1 MVRRSFLGCKYICHR
16 SVGLVWKIYLSICLC
31 VCLWSCFYFFEYARF
46 SIVSAFVCVRQK
58 ILLALL
64 SALFTSFTF
73 PLRFFRLVNFPISQY
88 SGLRFIVPANLC
100 ALYFYYQHIVVAIVI
115 PFRDVAYHPRNS
127 GVHIVFTY
135 FRFRLIWLRW
145 SCWKLHSCVPSS
157 CHGAKA
163 SGPSFPSSNVGN
175 SFLSPQSIFCASP
188 TAIVCRLCCSLV
200 RETGNAKNT

>member
-1 MVRRSFLGCKYICHR
+1 MKLFLFFRVCEIFYCFGVCLRSTENSSRIAFCSFHL
-16 SVGLVWKIYLSICLC
+16 LYLS
-31 VCLWSCFYFFEYARF
+31 S
-46 SIVSAFVCVRQK
+46 
-58 ILLALL
+58 
-64 SALFTSFTF
+64 
-73 PLRFFRLVNFPISQY
+73 PFFRLVNFPISQY

-127 GVHIVFTY
+127 GVHIVSTY
-135 FRFRLIWLRW
+135 FRSRLIWLQW
-145 SCWKLHSCVPSS
+145 SWWKLHSCVPSS